1 MAENPV
7 GRSEPGPAG
16 PSGSNTDVLPPRW
29 QRAPA
34 RPARA
39 PRRREPISHRT
50 IVAGA
55 IELLDRD
62 GLDALSMRRLADELG
77 IGAASLYWHVG
88 SKDGL
93 LDLVLDEVI
102 GEIKIPDPDPDHW
115 REQLKDYARAK
126 RAVSLR
132 HPWLVRVSVARFLMG
147 PNAMRYSEH
156 VLAILRAGG
165 LPSHLAVQ
173 GYGLLVS
180 SVNGFTIEETGIDDS
195 PNPTDLPR
203 DADSRQQAGESA
215 RDYIAALPPSQYPLL
230 TEMAGEWAETDLDDR
245 FELLLDIFVD
255 GLSRHAKP

>member
-55 IELLDRD
+55 ID
-62 GLDALSMRRLADELG
+62 
-77 IGAASLYWHVG
+77 
-88 SKDGL
+88 L

-115 REQLKDYARAK
+115 QEQLKDYARAK

-156 VLAILRAGG
+156 VLAILHAGG
-165 LPSHLAVQ
+165 LPPHLAIQ

-180 SVNGFTIEETGIDDS
+180 TVNGFTIDETGIDDS

-203 DADSRQQAGESA
+203 DADSRQQASEMA
-215 RDYIAALPPSQYPLL
+215 RDYIASLPAAQFPNMTSLADEFAFSDPDERFDLL
-230 TEMAGEWAETDLDDR
+230 I
-245 FELLLDIFVD
+245 DIFVD
-255 GLSRHAKP
+255 GLSRRAAVLPGKLQL